1 MAFHVQYGG
10 NKPAMPRA
18 TSNQAPDFGTRL
30 FSRMRAKSW
39 NQSDLARAT
48 GLGRD
53 SISTYVR
60 GMVFPDAKNIKRLAD
75 ALGCTPS
82 DLVPDIPKTD
92 EPMPDNAVF
101 EIRQTGDGKVF
112 VKINQSVTL
121 DQAAAIF
128 AVLREK

>member
-1 MAFHVQYGG
+1 MHVRYGG
-10 NKPAMPRA
+10 KKPPMSKA
-18 TSNQAPDFGTRL
+18 TPDKTSDFSTRL

-39 NQSDLARAT
+39 NQSDLARAA

-82 DLVPDIPKTD
+82 DLVPDIPKLD
-92 EPMPDNAVF
+92 EPVSDNAVF

-112 VKINQSVTL
+112 VKINQFVTI

-128 AVLREK
+128 AALREK